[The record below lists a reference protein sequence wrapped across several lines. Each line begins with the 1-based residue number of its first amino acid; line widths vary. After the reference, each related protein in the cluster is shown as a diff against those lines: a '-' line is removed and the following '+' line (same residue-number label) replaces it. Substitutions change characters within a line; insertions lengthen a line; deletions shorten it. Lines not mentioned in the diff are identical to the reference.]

1 MRKIN
6 FGSIHNFLDRR
17 IATSHANNLRAVISF
32 PPASPA
38 SLTRLRAALVAGLG
52 QLIAGVVDHVELLAR
67 WKARD
72 LNTGIAF
79 GEDDDGDQ
87 QQALEHP
94 RHKDAAIREY
104 ANGGLSRQTLGRS
117 SERRT

>member
-1 MRKIN
+1 MRKIDL
-6 FGSIHNFLDRR
+6 GSIYNFLDRC
-17 IATSHANNLRAVISF
+17 IATSHANNLRAVMSF
-32 PPASPA
+32 LSPSPA

-52 QLIAGVVDHVELLAR
+52 QLIAGIVNHVELFAH
-67 WKARD
+67 WKGRD

-87 QQALEHP
+87 QQALDHP

-104 ANGGLSRQTLGRS
+104 ANGCFARQAFGRS
-117 SERRT
+117 SKRRT

>member
-6 FGSIHNFLDRR
+6 FRSIHNFLDRC
-17 IATSHANNLRAVISF
+17 IATSHANNLRVVMSF
-32 PPASPA
+32 LSPSPA

-52 QLIAGVVDHVELLAR
+52 QLIAGVVDHVELMAR
-67 WKARD
+67 WKGRD

-104 ANGGLSRQTLGRS
+104 ANGRFSRQAFGRS
-117 SERRT
+117 SQRRT